1 MHVWLDKMRSALQQ
15 LAVLCI
21 VETLFRDPKFAFDSL
36 QLVALAVT
44 KAGLLSEFGFKI
56 FIVIF
61 QISLIKAF
69 FHKLST

>member
-1 MHVWLDKMRSALQQ
+1 MHVWLDEMRSALQQ
-15 LAVLCI
+15 LTILCI
-21 VETLFRDPKFAFDSL
+21 VETLFRDPKFTFSSL

-44 KAGLLSEFGFKI
+44 EASLLAKFGFKI

-61 QISLIKAF
+61 QFSLVEAF